1 MDVQSLGFRTDIAL
15 LEHDG
20 SVVEDHGRHLVVR
33 TPHNPTFYWGNFLL
47 LGDPGSGDWVSRW
60 LEVSAAEFPGAQ
72 HAALGIDRPA
82 GVDTST
88 LAAAGLTVER
98 DVTMTAT
105 AVHPP
110 RHGATGVELRPLAGD
125 DDWSMQVELSLAGET
140 DPHLTREFSSRRDQ
154 SYRDLT
160 EAGHGRWFGAFLD
173 GALAASLGIFRAGE
187 GLARFQ
193 HVKTHPDYRARGLAG
208 SLVHLASRFALDELE
223 VERLVMV
230 ADPDYVAIRVY
241 RSVGFVDAEPQLQ
254 VTKLPEL

>member
-20 SVVEDHGRHLVVR
+20 SVVEDHGTHIVVR
-33 TPHNPTFYWGNFLL
+33 TPHNPTFYWGNFVLI
-47 LGDPGSGDWVSRW
+47 GDPGPGDWVSRW
-60 LEVSAAEFPGAQ
+60 LAVSAAEFPDAQ
-72 HAALGIDRPA
+72 HAALGFDRP
-82 GVDTST
+82 GVVDTAA
-88 LAAAGLTVER
+88 LEAAGLTVER
-98 DVTMTAT
+98 DVTMTT
-105 AVHPP
+105 TSVNPP
-110 RHGATGVELRPLAGD
+110 RHAATGVELRPLSGD
-125 DDWSMQVELSLAGET
+125 DDWAQQVELSLAGET
-140 DPHLTREFSSRRDQ
+140 DPHVTREFSSRRDQ

-160 EAGHGRWFGAFLD
+160 EAGHGCWFGAFVD

-193 HVKTHPDYRARGLAG
+193 HVKTHPEHRRRGLAG

-223 VERLVMV
+223 AERLVMV

-254 VTKLPEL
+254 VTKLPDL

>member
-1 MDVQSLGFRTDIAL
+1 M
-15 LEHDG
+15 
-20 SVVEDHGRHLVVR
+20 
-33 TPHNPTFYWGNFLL
+33 
-47 LGDPGSGDWVSRW
+47 SGDGDW
-60 LEVSAAEFPGAQ
+60 AE
-72 HAALGIDRPA
+72 
-82 GVDTST
+82 
-88 LAAAGLTVER
+88 
-98 DVTMTAT
+98 
-105 AVHPP
+105 
-110 RHGATGVELRPLAGD
+110 
-125 DDWSMQVELSLAGET
+125 QVELSLAGET